1 MRVTMSGRRP
11 ALRGRGGAA
20 ALALMT
26 LILPSCAGL
35 PGPGP
40 ASRAPSGPAA
50 GADSGQLQI
59 MQVRV
64 GNAVPMEGALAVI
77 SIERATGAVII
88 ERQLPG
94 SGKLALRLDP
104 GTYRLASWQRVCDA
118 NCGQLDPASNR
129 CARLVTV
136 RRA

>member
-1 MRVTMSGRRP
+1 
-11 ALRGRGGAA
+11 
-20 ALALMT
+20 
-26 LILPSCAGL
+26 
-35 PGPGP
+35 
-40 ASRAPSGPAA
+40 
-50 GADSGQLQI
+50 
-59 MQVRV
+59 
-64 GNAVPMEGALAVI
+64 MEGALAVI
-77 SIERATGAVII
+77 SIERATGAMII

-136 RRA
+136 RGHDQLLAIIRVSFTAGCVIALRR